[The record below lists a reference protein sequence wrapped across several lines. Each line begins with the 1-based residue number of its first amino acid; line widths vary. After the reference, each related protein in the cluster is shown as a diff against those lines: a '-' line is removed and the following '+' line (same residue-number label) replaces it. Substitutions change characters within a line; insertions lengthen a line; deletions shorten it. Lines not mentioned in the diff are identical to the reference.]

1 MAECLMSRLRLDHGD
16 IPQTTPPWQCRVLVV
31 DDDEIVQAQL
41 ANLLRRADY
50 DVQVAA
56 SGDEALRVL
65 HSAHCHMVL
74 TDWQMPGMDGLE
86 LCRRIRDD
94 SPEKYV
100 YVMML
105 TARESKQ
112 DRLLSIAAGA
122 DDYVAKG
129 LPVNEVLARMD
140 VARRIIHH
148 QCSSRKGR
156 RRQRDS

>member
-1 MAECLMSRLRLDHGD
+1 MAECLVK
-16 IPQTTPPWQCRVLVV
+16 PVTPPGQCRVLVV
-31 DDDEIVQAQL
+31 DDDEIVHAQL

-56 SGDEALRVL
+56 SGEEALRIL
-65 HSAHCHMVL
+65 RSTPCQIVL

-94 SPEKYV
+94 SPEKYI

-105 TARESKQ
+105 SARPSRQ

-122 DDYVAKG
+122 DDYMVKG
-129 LPVNEVLARMD
+129 LPAKEVLARVD
-140 VARRIIHH
+140 VARRIIHQ
-148 QCSSRKGR
+148 QCSTREGNCS
-156 RRQRDS
+156 QRSA

>member
-1 MAECLMSRLRLDHGD
+1 MAECLVKQG
-16 IPQTTPPWQCRVLVV
+16 TPPWQCRVLVV

-41 ANLLRRADY
+41 ANLLKRADY

-56 SGDEALRVL
+56 SGDEALRLLRSV
-65 HSAHCHMVL
+65 HCPIVL

-86 LCRRIRDD
+86 LCRRIRDE
-94 SPEKYV
+94 SPEEYV

-105 TARESKQ
+105 TARESEQ

-122 DDYVAKG
+122 DDYVVKS

-140 VARRIIHH
+140 VARRIIRH
-148 QCSSRKGR
+148 QSSSCKGSR
-156 RRQRDS
+156 GQRTS